1 MGAFIQLLSSI
12 ATEYRNFFFFKVSM
26 FHDNNDWEWL
36 YMFEVVVFYQ

>member
-12 ATEYRNFFFFKVSM
+12 ATEYRNILFF
-26 FHDNNDWEWL
+26 NWEWL